1 MKIDSYSHIMP
12 PKYEEVLRNKQ
23 PQNLFIS
30 KYIAGF
36 PSLTDLDLRFRIM
49 DKYDGLMQVLALEAS
64 ESWGRLKPQDKVELA
79 RIANDEMAELVFKHP
94 DRFVA
99 AIASLPMSDIDAA
112 LKEVDRAIA
121 DLRFRGVQV
130 FTDVDGKPLDS
141 PEFMPLYEKM
151 AYYDLPIFIHP
162 QRARTVPDYPVE
174 SESKY
179 LVSRIFGWPY
189 ETTVAMARLV
199 FSGILEK
206 FANLKVMIHHCGA
219 MVPYLA
225 DRIAAQTEHA
235 EMRMGY
241 RYEANLTRHPLG
253 YFRMFYTDT
262 ALYGNTPALMCGYSF
277 FGGDHLLFGTDMPY
291 DSQLGDRATRQV
303 INAIEQM
310 DIPEAGKKKV
320 FENNVRKLMR
330 LPV

>member
-1 MKIDSYSHIMP
+1 MKIDAYAHIMP
-12 PKYEEVLRNKQ
+12 PKYEAELRSKQ

-49 DKYDGLMQVLALEAS
+49 DKYDGLLQVLALEAS
-64 ESWGRLKPQDKVELA
+64 ESWDLLKPQDKVELA
-79 RIANDEMAELVFKHP
+79 RIANDEMAELVFKYP

-112 LKEVDRAIA
+112 LKELDRAITE
-121 DLRFRGVQV
+121 LRFRGVQV

-151 AYYDLPIFIHP
+151 AFYDLPIFIHP
-162 QRARTVPDYPVE
+162 QRSHKVPDYPVE

-241 RYEANLTRHPLG
+241 RYEAHLTRHPLD
-253 YFRMFYTDT
+253 YYRMFYTDT
-262 ALYGNTPALMCGYSF
+262 ALYGNTPALTCGYSF
-277 FGGDHLLFGTDMPY
+277 FGPEHLLFGTDMPY
-291 DSQLGDRATRQV
+291 DSQLGNRATRQV
-303 INAIEQM
+303 INAVEQM
-310 DIPEAGKKKV
+310 DIPAAEKQKV
-320 FENNVRKLMR
+320 FEHNVRKLMR

>member
-1 MKIDSYSHIMP
+1 MLIDSYSHIMP
-12 PKYEEVLRNKQ
+12 TKYVAALRSKAPANS
-23 PQNLFIS
+23 FIS
-30 KYIAGF
+30 RYIAAF
-36 PSLTDLDLRFRIM
+36 PSLTDLDTRFKIM
-49 DKYDGLMQVLALEAS
+49 DKYDDLVQVIALETS
-64 ESWGRLKPQDKVELA
+64 EIQDPLKQEDKVELA
-79 RIANDEMAELVFKHP
+79 KLANDEMAELVFKHP

-99 AIASLPMSDIDAA
+99 AIASLPMSDMDAV
-112 LKEVDRAIA
+112 LKEVDRTII
-121 DLRFRGVQV
+121 DLKFRGVQI
-130 FTDVDGKPLDS
+130 FTDIDGKPLDS
-141 PEFMPLYEKM
+141 PELMPFYEKM
-151 AYYDLPIFIHP
+151 AYYNLPIFIHP
-162 QRARTVPDYPVE
+162 RKERTVPDYPGE

-241 RYEANLTRHPLG
+241 RYEANLTRHPLD